1 MDTSN
6 RHIALI
12 NLYRDE
18 VRDFM
23 NEAGFGDESLSRF
36 MTHLV
41 AAMIDFRIEEVPY
54 FPVVYL
60 FDTIDPLEE
69 VLGPHQRI
77 SLGTSSHSGGV
88 AEEMLLKG
96 APLSTDRWK
105 LYIRAEGDGFEYG
118 LFAGFSLPIGHEPRH
133 VLVSREQREMNVVK
147 VARIANRCLE
157 LESNRANTRRFF
169 FSADGD
175 ISQSPYEL
183 VNRIASAAVQDAP
196 EEVRSFLREYLFNTV
211 KHGILGSHG
220 ALLAVVPPGSDEL
233 PDCFTDAVRPQ
244 PPIDMAEILASYANP
259 TGLAE
264 SRKLAG
270 LTELLT
276 GALQSDGITIF
287 RSDGTLLAYRAFAS
301 VRQGEGII
309 HGGARKRAYEALK
322 REVRDGQALRAAF
335 IHTQDGWMDT
345 VVAEA

>member
-1 MDTSN
+1 MDSSN

-12 NLYRDE
+12 NLYQDE
-18 VRDFM
+18 VRSFLT
-23 NEAGFGDESLSRF
+23 EAGFGEESLTRF

-41 AAMIDFRIEEVPY
+41 AAMIDYRIEEVSY

-60 FDTIDPLEE
+60 FDTIDPLES

-77 SLGTSSHSGGV
+77 CLGHSHHSDAV

-105 LYIRAEGDGFEYG
+105 LYICANGDEFEYG
-118 LFAGFSLPIGHEPRH
+118 LFAGLALPIGHEPRH
-133 VLVSREQREMNVVK
+133 VLVNHSQRAINVVK

-157 LESNRANTRRFF
+157 LESNRAHTRRFF

-175 ISQSPYEL
+175 ITQSPYEL
-183 VNRIASAAVQDAP
+183 VNRIASAAVKDAP
-196 EEVRSFLREYLFNTV
+196 EEARNFLREYLFNSI

-220 ALLAVVPPGSDEL
+220 ALIAVVPHGSDEL
-233 PDCFTDAVRPQ
+233 PSCFTDAVRPQ
-244 PPIDMAEILASYANP
+244 PPVDMAEILTGYANP

-276 GALQSDGITIF
+276 GALHSDGITVF

-301 VRQGEGII
+301 VRQGGEII

-322 REVRDGQALRAAF
+322 REVRDGKSLRAAF

-345 VVAEA
+345 VEN